1 MSNFNTAILSNLS
14 GWELIVIFAVILLF
28 FGAKRLP
35 ELSESLGKSL
45 KRFKKATSEVED
57 EVRSALDDAKK
68 ILKLIHAL
76 LILITILIRM
86 IKLSATQFLNKTT
99 CSQNSKGMLA

>member
-1 MSNFNTAILSNLS
+1 MSYLNTAFLSNLS
-14 GWELIVIFAVILLF
+14 GWELILIFAVILLF

-57 EVRSALDDAKK
+57 EVRSALD
-68 ILKLIHAL
+68 
-76 LILITILIRM
+76 
-86 IKLSATQFLNKTT
+86 SV
-99 CSQNSKGMLA
+99 NSKTESPASNDSTESNACSIERNQDDSTKA

>member
-1 MSNFNTAILSNLS
+1 MPYLNTAFISNLS
-14 GWELIVIFAVILLF
+14 GWELILIFAVILLF

-57 EVRSALDDAKK
+57 QVRSALD
-68 ILKLIHAL
+68 
-76 LILITILIRM
+76 TEEERPCNN
-86 IKLSATQFLNKTT
+86 LNN
-99 CSQNSKGMLA
+99 NSESNTSSTEDNSEGNPKHN

>member
-1 MSNFNTAILSNLS
+1 MSYLNTAFLSNLS
-14 GWELIVIFAVILLF
+14 GWELILIFAVILLF

-57 EVRSALDDAKK
+57 EVRSALDSENGETEDPACND
-68 ILKLIHAL
+68 
-76 LILITILIRM
+76 
-86 IKLSATQFLNKTT
+86 STQANASSIEENPDDSTKT
-99 CSQNSKGMLA
+99 

>member
-1 MSNFNTAILSNLS
+1 MSYLNTAFLSNLS
-14 GWELIVIFAVILLF
+14 GWELILIFAVILLF

-57 EVRSALDDAKK
+57 EVRSALN
-68 ILKLIHAL
+68 
-76 LILITILIRM
+76 
-86 IKLSATQFLNKTT
+86 SE
-99 CSQNSKGMLA
+99 NSKTESTTSNDSTESNACSIERNQDDSTKA